1 MADNRLSEQFDAL
14 SDNAKETANKVRAAG
29 ERERDQL
36 KADAAAARQRAAATA
51 EQLKQEANDVLSDK
65 ASTAWDEVRR
75 KWKAHVAEVRSN
87 LHAKIDEQDAT
98 AAERYADLAENYAR
112 NVISF
117 AQGSLQEAGAA
128 ALDAV
133 YVRANAIALSSGI
146 ARQ

>member
-51 EQLKQEANDVLSDK
+51 EQLKQEANVSDK

-133 YVRANAIALSSGI
+133 YARANAIALSSGI